1 VNEETYVALTSGF
14 HSLVYCSSIDL
25 HHNNML
31 PIPNFLHLPFRTAT
45 SLASRQEEASH
56 SMSTSGTS
64 SGMGSSNSKSASESG
79 SITEIEQDKRLLQS
93 IRDVRA
99 LSNQFSN
106 RCRNPL
112 CNRVLDIHHDP
123 ERIEN
128 WRDGARTIPPTSH
141 LSAFTCTSTC
151 KMTTCVGCNRAP
163 TLNATNLFSP
173 LGVINHCCDQ
183 GRLYTIYFLLGRF
196 DESQLQPK
204 KTVETKPKP
213 KKKTPVKGSKSSSS
227 SGVGYASGYD
237 TLAYGG
243 PWGNVMVDGELP

>member
-1 VNEETYVALTSGF
+1 
-14 HSLVYCSSIDL
+14 
-25 HHNNML
+25 ML
-31 PIPNFLHLPFRTAT
+31 PIPSFLHLPFRTAT
-45 SLASRQEEASH
+45 PLAPRQEENSH

-79 SITEIEQDKRLLQS
+79 SMADEQDKQLLRS
-93 IRDVRA
+93 IREVRA
-99 LSNQFSN
+99 LSLQFSN

-151 KMTTCVGCNRAP
+151 KMTTCVGCNRTP

-204 KTVETKPKP
+204 KAAETKPKP
-213 KKKTPVKGSKSSSS
+213 KKKSPVKGGKGSSS

-243 PWGNVMVDGELP
+243 PWGNVMVDGELSERV